1 MKAIILKH
9 IISCNTET
17 SDSQSNDKEQKSKSR
32 NFVFYP
38 SDNPNDLAFSVNLR
52 NIAQHYIHDQNVRNV
67 LTAKANEHLSGV
79 EQYATANGT
88 KHTLD
93 KNIKQAS
100 SEWLEKVTGDTD
112 KHKDMNRNVSRLDKF
127 LSRNYTH
134 LLLGNHMAHSGKRSE
149 TFHKMVRRI

>member
-1 MKAIILKH
+1 MKALILKH

-38 SDNPNDLAFSVNLR
+38 SDNLNDLAFSVNLR
-52 NIAQHYIHDQNVRNV
+52 NIAQHYIHDENVRNV
-67 LTAKANEHLSGV
+67 LTAKANEHLSRGK
-79 EQYATANGT
+79 QFATANGT

-100 SEWLEKVTGDTD
+100 SEWLEKSTGDTD
-112 KHKDMNRNVSRLDKF
+112 KHNDMNGNAPRLEKF

-134 LLLGNHMAHSGKRSE
+134 LLLENHMAHSGKRSK
-149 TFHKMVRRI
+149 TFHKMVKKI